1 MICEQKADG
10 LKWCGGTDIKNKPG
24 RYVPESW
31 EDRIVDSCRAHEI
44 SLWTNAAKEYSPD
57 CNFLGVVDKKIGL
70 AVEICNKEG
79 ENDVNGKEA
88 VDNVVDDKE
97 RILLVRQKCKLERA
111 NPGGV
116 NDQNNKQHLPS
127 PEKMGNIM
135 TTMSELQQLHYT
147 KEISESKCGKGHHL

>member
-1 MICEQKADG
+1 MICEQEADG

-31 EDRIVDSCRAHEI
+31 IWESIMLRKLCDF
-44 SLWTNAAKEYSPD
+44 WTELLILVKLNDGVYDQMLAAREKEYSPD
-57 CNFLGVVDKKIGL
+57 CNFLGVVDKKMGL

-88 VDNVVDDKE
+88 IDNVVDDKE
-97 RILLVRQKCKLERA
+97 CILLVRQKCKLERA

-116 NDQNNKQHLPS
+116 NHQNNQ
-127 PEKMGNIM
+127 
-135 TTMSELQQLHYT
+135 
-147 KEISESKCGKGHHL
+147 